1 MIEDNDIRK
10 FDMFGMN
17 LLWNVKFINVGKT
30 LKQDSILLNYLLWL
44 FYVKRKNK
52 LGLGELPSIEI

>member
-17 LLWNVKFINVGKT
+17 LLWNVKFINVRKT
-30 LKQDSILLNYLLWL
+30 LKRFDSI
-44 FYVKRKNK
+44 K
-52 LGLGELPSIEI
+52 LSHVIILCEMKE